1 VWGAV
6 VDWKTPFNRLSK
18 PSLTGLLRSPLVVGT
33 WFTIV
38 VTVLGVGYAA
48 VTPRPSQSST
58 LLRSGQKKVSILEL
72 AKSGNCQTLVT
83 DPNPPLNVRSSPVS
97 AKDNVVGSLK
107 NGTLVTV
114 INENE
119 GWIQITQPFRGWIYE
134 NLTVT
139 TCNTDRNKISVNPAV
154 PNPTPP
160 ASEESANVM
169 ALSGD
174 ALVTAAHN
182 KFHDGDLQGAIEQL
196 RQVSAEDNSHT
207 EATSLLKTMPEQWQS
222 ATRIYRKAEAAIQSH
237 HPQVVFALV
246 SEMPDIRHWRAKMTP
261 LVKQAI
267 AQQNGIS

>member
-1 VWGAV
+1 M
-6 VDWKTPFNRLSK
+6 PFNRLNK
-18 PSLTGLLRSPLVVGT
+18 PSLILLLRSPLVVGT

-58 LLRSGQKKVSILEL
+58 LRSGQKKVSILEL

-83 DPNPPLNVRSSPVS
+83 DPNPPLNIRSSPVA

-114 INENE
+114 VNENE
-119 GWIQITQPFRGWIYE
+119 GWLQIAQPSRGWIYE
-134 NLTVT
+134 DLTVT
-139 TCNTDRNKISVNPAV
+139 TCNTDRNKTSANPV
-154 PNPTPP
+154 PNPSVSAT
-160 ASEESANVM
+160 EEPTKSM

-182 KFHDGDLQGAIEQL
+182 KFHEGDLQGAIEQL
-196 RQVSAEDNSHT
+196 RQVSADDNSHI

-222 ATRIYRKAEAAIQSH
+222 ATKIYRKAEAAIQSH
-237 HPQVVFALV
+237 HPQVVFSLV

-267 AQQNGIS
+267 AQQSGAS